1 MGHLIGQYFVL
12 FINALLLFILL
23 ASIFVEFDS
32 SNFRQLGV
40 AILDLLDSTS
50 TVLELK
56 VRRKYLALDIGLQ
69 ALGLV

>member
-23 ASIFVEFDS
+23 ASIFVELDS

-56 VRRKYLALDIGLQ
+56 VRRKYLALDLGLQ
-69 ALGLV
+69 ALSLV

>member
-1 MGHLIGQYFVL
+1 M
-12 FINALLLFILL
+12 FILL
-23 ASIFVEFDS
+23 ASIFVELDS

-50 TVLELK
+50 TVPELK
-56 VRRKYLALDIGLQ
+56 VRRKYLALDLGLQ